1 MIWRV
6 VVVLICIV
14 IVVSAVWAASDSFEV
29 RLDSPNTFGEDYIIP
44 TPTPMPI
51 FVNYPFRM
59 ESSQIGTESIFVD
72 MRLPTTHV
80 VLMKGNRVRQ
90 LDRFHLCRG
99 TLRRCTGG
107 IESFD
112 ANYIDL
118 QGDGIADRLRVY
130 FTWED
135 FQTLLS
141 TTDTDETDPGMADPD
156 STDSTFD
163 DAVTSDALTSDAL
176 TSTAVISVATTPNVP
191 SARLDPSTDR
201 YTGIRLTISGDV
213 YAWKIAQP

>member
-6 VVVLICIV
+6 VVVVICIV
-14 IVVSAVWAASDSFEV
+14 IVVSAVWAASDSFAV
-29 RLDSPNTFGEDYIIP
+29 RVDGPNTFGEDIIIP
-44 TPTPMPI
+44 TPTPMPMP
-51 FVNYPFRM
+51 VNYSFRM
-59 ESSQIGTESIFVD
+59 ERNQIGAESIYVD
-72 MRLPTTHV
+72 MHLPTTHV
-80 VLMKGNRVRQ
+80 VLMKGNRADQ

-130 FTWED
+130 FEWED
-135 FQTLLS
+135 FKTLLS
-141 TTDTDETDPGMADPD
+141 TSDTG
-156 STDSTFD
+156 STDSTL
-163 DAVTSDALTSDAL
+163 DAVVISAAM
-176 TSTAVISVATTPNVP
+176 TSTATTPSVP
-191 SARLDPSTDR
+191 SALVDPSTDR
-201 YTGIRLTISGDV
+201 YTGIRLTISGDI